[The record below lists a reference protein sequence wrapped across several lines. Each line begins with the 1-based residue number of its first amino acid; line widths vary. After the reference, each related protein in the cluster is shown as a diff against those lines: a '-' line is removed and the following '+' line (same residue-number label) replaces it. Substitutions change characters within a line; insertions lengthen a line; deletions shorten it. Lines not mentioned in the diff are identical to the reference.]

1 MVSTPSL
8 NAIFERD
15 MANLVYPP
23 VGKPVAE
30 VFLAVWREGDVE
42 IDEFYGFDFHG
53 LPPGKFD
60 VYSAR

>member
-1 MVSTPSL
+1 MT
-8 NAIFERD
+8 
-15 MANLVYPP
+15 NLVYPP

-42 IDEFYGFDFHG
+42 IDAFNGFDFHG
-53 LPPGKFD
+53 LPPRKVD